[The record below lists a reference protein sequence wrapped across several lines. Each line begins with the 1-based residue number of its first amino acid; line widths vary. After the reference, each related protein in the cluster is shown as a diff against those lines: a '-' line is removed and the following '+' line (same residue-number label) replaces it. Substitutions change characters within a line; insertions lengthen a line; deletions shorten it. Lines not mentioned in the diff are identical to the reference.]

1 MYVIKNSINEG
12 GQLMKLEDYKKVET
26 TNIDFKLDLEK
37 EKPKSWLKSVSA
49 FANTKGG
56 IILFGVD
63 DKTHEG
69 KGVADVKKMSEKISE
84 LINARIEPL
93 PRYELNYFE
102 ENGKDFIELE
112 IGDGP
117 ITPYFY
123 VADGRKEAFI
133 RSGNQSII
141 APAHIL
147 QNLILKGKNITFDS
161 LPSEY
166 NIGDFSFTLL
176 TATIKEKTG
185 KKFNEDR
192 DYISLGLVDKNNKLT
207 NGALLLS
214 DQGILKQSKVICTRW
229 NGLTKGSIKKDAI
242 DDKEYTGS
250 LISLL
255 ENADTFIKN
264 NSKSSWIIKGM
275 ERIEYE
281 DYPITARREAI
292 VNALI
297 HRDYQILGA
306 EIHIDM
312 YDDRIEIISP
322 GGMIDGTQIQNLEIG
337 KVPSM
342 RRNTI
347 ISDIF
352 SRLHY
357 MDRRGSGL
365 SRIVDS
371 YSDFLE
377 KPKFLSDESS
387 FTVIFPNKG
396 YSPVLTIDNPVK
408 NGQNGNMVSDED
420 YFLIKLYKNLGD
432 KVRAKTLTEIK
443 RFFIEFKYD
452 RTFTREDV
460 KSFFHIQNSRASE
473 IIALLVDNNMV
484 DNVEGSK
491 YIFKR

>member
-1 MYVIKNSINEG
+1 
-12 GQLMKLEDYKKVET
+12 MKLEDYKKVET
-26 TNIDFKLDLEK
+26 TNIDFKVDLEK

-63 DKTHEG
+63 DKTREE
-69 KGVADVKKMSEKISE
+69 KGIEDVVKATEKISE

-102 ENGKDFIELE
+102 EDGKDFIELE

-133 RSGNQSII
+133 RSGNQSIP

-166 NIGDFSFTLL
+166 NVGDLSFTLL
-176 TATIKEKTG
+176 TATIKDKTG
-185 KKFNEDR
+185 NKFNEDR
-192 DYISLGLVDKNNKLT
+192 DYISLGLADKNNKLT
-207 NGALLLS
+207 NGAVLLS
-214 DQGILKQSKVICTRW
+214 DQGALNQSKVVCTRW
-229 NGLTKGSIKKDAI
+229 NGLTKGSVKEDAL

-255 ENADTFIKN
+255 ENTDTFIKN
-264 NSKSSWIIKGM
+264 NSKNSWKIKGM
-275 ERIEYE
+275 DRVEYE

-297 HRDYQILGA
+297 HRDYQILGS

-312 YDDRIEIISP
+312 YDDRLEIVSP

-347 ISDIF
+347 ISDVF

-365 SRIVDS
+365 SRIMES
-371 YSDFLE
+371 YNDFIE

-396 YSPVLTIDNPVK
+396 YSPVLTINNPVIT
-408 NGQNGNMVSDED
+408 GQNENIVSDED

-432 KVRAKTLTEIK
+432 RVRAKTLSEIK
-443 RFFIEFKYD
+443 LFFTKFQYD
-452 RTFTREDV
+452 NMFTRENV
-460 KSFFHIQNSRASE
+460 KDFFHVQNSRASE
-473 IIALLVDNNMV
+473 IVALLLTNNMIE
-484 DNVEGSK
+484 NVEGSK
-491 YIFKR
+491 YRFKR

>member
-1 MYVIKNSINEG
+1 
-12 GQLMKLEDYKKVET
+12 MKLEDYKKVET
-26 TNIDFKLDLEK
+26 TNIDFKVDLEK

-63 DKTHEG
+63 DKTREE
-69 KGVADVKKMSEKISE
+69 KGIEDVVKATEKISE

-102 ENGKDFIELE
+102 EDGKDFIELE

-133 RSGNQSII
+133 RSGNQSIP

-166 NIGDFSFTLL
+166 NVGDLSFTLL
-176 TATIKEKTG
+176 TATIKDKTG

-192 DYISLGLVDKNNKLT
+192 DYISLGLADKNNKLT
-207 NGALLLS
+207 NGAVLLS
-214 DQGILKQSKVICTRW
+214 DQGALNQSKVVCTRW
-229 NGLTKGSIKKDAI
+229 NGLTKGSVKEDAL

-255 ENADTFIKN
+255 ENTDTFIKN
-264 NSKSSWIIKGM
+264 NSKNSWKIKGM
-275 ERIEYE
+275 DRVEYE

-297 HRDYQILGA
+297 HRDYQILGS

-312 YDDRIEIISP
+312 YDDRLEIVSP

-347 ISDIF
+347 ISDVF

-365 SRIVDS
+365 SRIMES
-371 YSDFLE
+371 YNDFIE

-396 YSPVLTIDNPVK
+396 YSPVLTINNPVIT
-408 NGQNGNMVSDED
+408 GQNGNIVSDED

-432 KVRAKTLTEIK
+432 KVRAKTLSEIK
-443 RFFIEFKYD
+443 LFFIKFQYD
-452 RTFTREDV
+452 NMFTRENV
-460 KSFFHIQNSRASE
+460 KDFFHVQNSRASE
-473 IIALLVDNNMV
+473 IVALLLTNNMIE
-484 DNVEGSK
+484 NVEGSK
-491 YIFKR
+491 YKFKR

>member
-1 MYVIKNSINEG
+1 V
-12 GQLMKLEDYKKVET
+12 KLEDYQKAET
-26 TNIDFKLDLEK
+26 TNIDFKVDLEK

-56 IILFGVD
+56 IILFGID
-63 DKTHEG
+63 DPTHDAVG
-69 KGVADVKKMSEKISE
+69 IKNIAKVTEKISE
-84 LINARIEPL
+84 LINSRIEPL
-93 PRYELNYFE
+93 PRYELNCFKE
-102 ENGKDFIELE
+102 DGKEFIELE

-133 RSGNQSII
+133 RSGNQSIP

-166 NIGDFSFTLL
+166 QIGDLSFTLL
-176 TATIKEKTG
+176 TATIKDKTG
-185 KKFNEDR
+185 KQFDKDR
-192 DYISLGLVDKNNKLT
+192 DYISLGLSDKNNNLT
-207 NGALLLS
+207 NAAVLLS
-214 DQGILKQSKVICTRW
+214 DQGALNQSKVVCTRW
-229 NGLTKGSIKKDAI
+229 NGLSKGSIKEDAI
-242 DDKEYTGS
+242 DDKEYVGS

-264 NSKSSWIIKGM
+264 NSKNSWRIKGLD
-275 ERIEYE
+275 RVEYE

-297 HRDYQILGA
+297 HRDYQILGS

-312 YDDRIEIISP
+312 YDDRLEIVSP

-365 SRIVDS
+365 SRIIES
-371 YSDFLE
+371 YNDFLD
-377 KPKFLSDESS
+377 KPRFLSDESS

-396 YSPVLTIDNPVK
+396 YSPVLTLNNPVIT
-408 NGQNGNMVSDED
+408 GQNENIVSDED

-432 KVRAKTLTEIK
+432 KVRAKTLSEIK
-443 RFFIEFKYD
+443 TFFSKYKYD
-452 RTFTREDV
+452 NTFIREDIKVSFNV
-460 KSFFHIQNSRASE
+460 KNSRASE
-473 IIALLVDNNMV
+473 IISLLIDNNFI

-491 YIFKR
+491 YKFKR

>member
-1 MYVIKNSINEG
+1 
-12 GQLMKLEDYKKVET
+12 MKLEDYKKVET
-26 TNIDFKLDLEK
+26 TNIDFKVDLEK

-63 DKTHEG
+63 DKTREE
-69 KGVADVKKMSEKISE
+69 KGIADVVKATEKISE

-102 ENGKDFIELE
+102 EDGKDFIELE

-133 RSGNQSII
+133 RSGNQSIH

-166 NIGDFSFTLL
+166 NVGDLSFTLL
-176 TATIKEKTG
+176 AATIKDKTG
-185 KKFNEDR
+185 KKFDKDR
-192 DYISLGLVDKNNKLT
+192 DYVSLGLVDKNNKLT
-207 NGALLLS
+207 NGGVLLS
-214 DQGILKQSKVICTRW
+214 DQGALNQSKVVCTRW
-229 NGLTKGSIKKDAI
+229 NGLTKGSVKEDAL

-255 ENADTFIKN
+255 ENSDTFIKN
-264 NSKSSWIIKGM
+264 NSKNSWKIKGM
-275 ERIEYE
+275 DRVEYE

-297 HRDYQILGA
+297 HRDYQILGS
-306 EIHIDM
+306 EVHIDM
-312 YDDRIEIISP
+312 YDDRLEIVSP

-347 ISDIF
+347 ISDVF

-365 SRIVDS
+365 SRIMES
-371 YSDFLE
+371 YNDFME
-377 KPKFLSDESS
+377 KPRFLSDESS

-396 YSPVLTIDNPVK
+396 YSPALELNNPIIT
-408 NGQNGNMVSDED
+408 GQSENIVSDED

-432 KVRAKTLTEIK
+432 KVRAKTLSEIK
-443 RFFIEFKYD
+443 LFFTKFQYD
-452 RTFTREDV
+452 NMFTRENV
-460 KSFFHIQNSRASE
+460 KDFFHVQNSRASE
-473 IIALLVDNNMV
+473 IVALLLTNNMIE
-484 DNVEGSK
+484 NVEGSK
-491 YIFKR
+491 YKFRR

>member
-1 MYVIKNSINEG
+1 
-12 GQLMKLEDYKKVET
+12 MKLEDYKKVET
-26 TNIDFKLDLEK
+26 TNIDFKVDLEK

-63 DKTHEG
+63 DKTREE
-69 KGVADVKKMSEKISE
+69 KGIEDVVKATEKISE

-102 ENGKDFIELE
+102 EDGKDFIELE

-133 RSGNQSII
+133 RSGNQSIP

-166 NIGDFSFTLL
+166 NVGDLSFTLL
-176 TATIKEKTG
+176 TATIKDKTG

-192 DYISLGLVDKNNKLT
+192 DYITLGLADKNNKLT
-207 NGALLLS
+207 NGAVLLS
-214 DQGILKQSKVICTRW
+214 DQGALNQSKVVCTRW
-229 NGLTKGSIKKDAI
+229 NGLTKGSVKEDAL

-255 ENADTFIKN
+255 ENTDTFIKN
-264 NSKSSWIIKGM
+264 NSKNSWKIKGM
-275 ERIEYE
+275 DRVEYE

-297 HRDYQILGA
+297 HRDYQILGS

-312 YDDRIEIISP
+312 YDDRLEIVSP

-347 ISDIF
+347 ISDVF

-365 SRIVDS
+365 SRIMES
-371 YSDFLE
+371 YNDFIE

-396 YSPVLTIDNPVK
+396 YSPVLTINSPVIT
-408 NGQNGNMVSDED
+408 GQNGNIVSDED

-432 KVRAKTLTEIK
+432 KVRAKTLSEIK
-443 RFFIEFKYD
+443 LFFTKFQYD
-452 RTFTREDV
+452 NMFTRENV
-460 KSFFHIQNSRASE
+460 KDFFHVQNSRASE
-473 IIALLVDNNMV
+473 IVALLLTNNMIE
-484 DNVEGSK
+484 NVEGSK
-491 YIFKR
+491 YKFKR

>member
-1 MYVIKNSINEG
+1 
-12 GQLMKLEDYKKVET
+12 MKLEDYKKVET
-26 TNIDFKLDLEK
+26 TNIDFKVDLEK
-37 EKPKSWLKSVSA
+37 DKPKSWLKSVSA

-56 IILFGVD
+56 IILFGID
-63 DKTHEG
+63 DKTHEE
-69 KGVADVKKMSEKISE
+69 KGVADVVKTTEKISE

-102 ENGKDFIELE
+102 ENGRDFIELE

-133 RSGNQSII
+133 RSGNQSIP

-166 NIGDFSFTLL
+166 NVGDLSFTLL
-176 TATIKEKTG
+176 TATIKDKTG

-192 DYISLGLVDKNNKLT
+192 DYVSLGLADKNNKLT
-207 NGALLLS
+207 NGAVLLS
-214 DQGILKQSKVICTRW
+214 DQGALNQSKVVCTRW
-229 NGLTKGSIKKDAI
+229 NGLTKGSVKEDAL

-255 ENADTFIKN
+255 ENTDTFIKN
-264 NSKSSWIIKGM
+264 NSKNSWKIKGM
-275 ERIEYE
+275 DRVEYE

-297 HRDYQILGA
+297 HRDYQILGS

-312 YDDRIEIISP
+312 YDDRLEIVSP

-365 SRIVDS
+365 SRIMES
-371 YSDFLE
+371 YNDFIE

-396 YSPVLTIDNPVK
+396 YSPDLTINNPVIT
-408 NGQNGNMVSDED
+408 GQNENIVSDED

-432 KVRAKTLTEIK
+432 KVRAKTLSEIK
-443 RFFIEFKYD
+443 LFFTKFQYD
-452 RTFTREDV
+452 NMFTRENV
-460 KSFFHIQNSRASE
+460 KDFFHVQNSRASE
-473 IIALLVDNNMV
+473 IVALLLTNNMIE
-484 DNVEGSK
+484 NVEGSK
-491 YIFKR
+491 YKFKR

>member
-1 MYVIKNSINEG
+1 M
-12 GQLMKLEDYKKVET
+12 
-26 TNIDFKLDLEK
+26 
-37 EKPKSWLKSVSA
+37 
-49 FANTKGG
+49 
-56 IILFGVD
+56 
-63 DKTHEG
+63 
-69 KGVADVKKMSEKISE
+69 
-84 LINARIEPL
+84 
-93 PRYELNYFE
+93 
-102 ENGKDFIELE
+102 
-112 IGDGP
+112 
-117 ITPYFY
+117 
-123 VADGRKEAFI
+123 
-133 RSGNQSII
+133 
-141 APAHIL
+141 
-147 QNLILKGKNITFDS
+147 
-161 LPSEY
+161 
-166 NIGDFSFTLL
+166 
-176 TATIKEKTG
+176 
-185 KKFNEDR
+185 
-192 DYISLGLVDKNNKLT
+192 GLVDKNNKLT

-275 ERIEYE
+275 EKIEYE

-357 MDRRGSGL
+357 MDK
-365 SRIVDS
+365 V
-371 YSDFLE
+371 
-377 KPKFLSDESS
+377 S
-387 FTVIFPNKG
+387 F
-396 YSPVLTIDNPVK
+396 
-408 NGQNGNMVSDED
+408 M
-420 YFLIKLYKNLGD
+420 YKIQELQ
-432 KVRAKTLTEIK
+432 
-443 RFFIEFKYD
+443 
-452 RTFTREDV
+452 
-460 KSFFHIQNSRASE
+460 KSLHC
-473 IIALLVDNNMV
+473 
-484 DNVEGSK
+484 
-491 YIFKR
+491 

>member
-1 MYVIKNSINEG
+1 
-12 GQLMKLEDYKKVET
+12 MKLEDYKKVET
-26 TNIDFKLDLEK
+26 TNIDFKVDLEK

-56 IILFGVD
+56 IILFGID
-63 DKTHEG
+63 DKTREA
-69 KGVADVKKMSEKISE
+69 KGVNDVKKATEKISE

-102 ENGKDFIELE
+102 EDGKDFIELD

-117 ITPYFY
+117 ITPYY
-123 VADGRKEAFI
+123 YIADGRKEAFI
-133 RSGNQSII
+133 RSGNQSIP

-166 NIGDFSFTLL
+166 NVGDLSFTLL
-176 TATIKEKTG
+176 IATIKDRTG
-185 KKFNEDR
+185 NKFDRDR
-192 DYISLGLVDKNNKLT
+192 DYISLGLADKSNKLT
-207 NGALLLS
+207 NGGVLLS
-214 DQGILKQSKVICTRW
+214 DQGPLNQSKVVCTRW
-229 NGLTKGSIKKDAI
+229 NGLTKGSIKEDAL

-264 NSKSSWIIKGM
+264 NSKNSWKIEGLD
-275 ERIEYE
+275 RIEYE
-281 DYPITARREAI
+281 DYPTTARREAI

-297 HRDYQILGA
+297 HRDYQILGS

-312 YDDRIEIISP
+312 YDDRLEIVSP

-347 ISDIF
+347 ISDVF

-365 SRIVDS
+365 SRIMES
-371 YSDFLE
+371 YNDFIE
-377 KPKFLSDESS
+377 KPIFLSDESS

-396 YSPVLTIDNPVK
+396 YSPVLELNNPVK
-408 NGQNGNMVSDED
+408 TGQNVNLVSDED

-432 KVRAKTLTEIK
+432 KVRAKTLSELK
-443 RFFIEFKYD
+443 LFFVQFPYD
-452 RTFTREDV
+452 KLFTREDV
-460 KSFFHIQNSRASE
+460 KKFFKVKNSRASE
-473 IIALLVDNNMV
+473 ILSILIKNNLIE
-484 DNVEGSK
+484 NAEGRR
-491 YIFKR
+491 YRFKR

>member
-1 MYVIKNSINEG
+1 
-12 GQLMKLEDYKKVET
+12 MKLEDYKKVET
-26 TNIDFKLDLEK
+26 TNIDFKVDLEK

-63 DKTHEG
+63 DKTREE
-69 KGVADVKKMSEKISE
+69 KGIEDVVKATEKISE

-102 ENGKDFIELE
+102 EDGKDFIELE

-133 RSGNQSII
+133 RSGNQSIP

-166 NIGDFSFTLL
+166 NVGDLSFTLL
-176 TATIKEKTG
+176 TATIKDKTG

-192 DYISLGLVDKNNKLT
+192 DYISLGLADKNNKLT
-207 NGALLLS
+207 NGAVLLS
-214 DQGILKQSKVICTRW
+214 DQGALNQSKVVCTRW
-229 NGLTKGSIKKDAI
+229 NGLTKGSVKEDAL

-255 ENADTFIKN
+255 ENTDTFIKN
-264 NSKSSWIIKGM
+264 NSKNSWKIKGM
-275 ERIEYE
+275 DRVEYE

-297 HRDYQILGA
+297 HRDYQILGS

-312 YDDRIEIISP
+312 YDDRLEIVSP

-347 ISDIF
+347 ISDVF

-365 SRIVDS
+365 SRIMES
-371 YSDFLE
+371 YNDFIE

-396 YSPVLTIDNPVK
+396 YSPVLTINNPVIT
-408 NGQNGNMVSDED
+408 GQNENIVSDED

-432 KVRAKTLTEIK
+432 KVRAKTLSEIK
-443 RFFIEFKYD
+443 LFFTKFQYD
-452 RTFTREDV
+452 NMFTRENV
-460 KSFFHIQNSRASE
+460 KDFFHVQNSRASE
-473 IIALLVDNNMV
+473 IVALLLTNNMIE
-484 DNVEGSK
+484 NVEGSK
-491 YIFKR
+491 YKFKR

>member
-1 MYVIKNSINEG
+1 
-12 GQLMKLEDYKKVET
+12 MKLEDYKKVET
-26 TNIDFKLDLEK
+26 TNIDFKIDLEK
-37 EKPKSWLKSVSA
+37 DKPKSWLKSVSA

-56 IILFGVD
+56 IILFGID
-63 DKTHEG
+63 DKTHEE
-69 KGVADVKKMSEKISE
+69 KGIADVVKATEKISE

-133 RSGNQSII
+133 RSGNQSIP

-166 NIGDFSFTLL
+166 NVGDLSFTLL
-176 TATIKEKTG
+176 TATIKDKTG

-192 DYISLGLVDKNNKLT
+192 DYISLGLADKNNKLT
-207 NGALLLS
+207 NGAVLLS
-214 DQGILKQSKVICTRW
+214 DQGALNQSKVVCTRW
-229 NGLTKGSIKKDAI
+229 NGLTKGSVKEDAI

-255 ENADTFIKN
+255 ENTDTFIKN
-264 NSKSSWIIKGM
+264 NSKNSWKIKGLD
-275 ERIEYE
+275 RIEYE
-281 DYPITARREAI
+281 DYPVTARREAI

-297 HRDYQILGA
+297 HRDYQILGS
-306 EIHIDM
+306 EIHVDM
-312 YDDRIEIISP
+312 YDDRLEIVSP

-347 ISDIF
+347 ISDVF

-365 SRIVDS
+365 SRIIES
-371 YSDFLE
+371 YNKNKK
-377 KPKFLSDESS
+377 KPRFLSDESS
-387 FTVIFPNKG
+387 FSVIFPNKG
-396 YSPVLTIDNPVK
+396 YSPVLTINNPVIT
-408 NGQNGNMVSDED
+408 GQNGNIVSDED

-432 KVRAKTLTEIK
+432 KVRAKTLSEIK
-443 RFFIEFKYD
+443 LFFTKFQYNNM
-452 RTFTREDV
+452 FTREDV
-460 KSFFHIQNSRASE
+460 KKFFHVQNSRASE
-473 IIALLVDNNMV
+473 IVALLLSNNMIE
-484 DNVEGSK
+484 NVEGSRYK
-491 YIFKR
+491 FKR

>member
-1 MYVIKNSINEG
+1 
-12 GQLMKLEDYKKVET
+12 MKLEDYKKVET
-26 TNIDFKLDLEK
+26 TNIDFKGDLEK

-56 IILFGVD
+56 IILFGID
-63 DKTHEG
+63 DKTREE
-69 KGVADVKKMSEKISE
+69 KGIADVVKTTEKISE

-102 ENGKDFIELE
+102 EDGKDFIELE

-133 RSGNQSII
+133 RSGNQSIP

-147 QNLILKGKNITFDS
+147 QNLILKGRNVTFDS

-166 NIGDFSFTLL
+166 NVGDLSFTLL
-176 TATIKEKTG
+176 KATIKDKTG
-185 KKFNEDR
+185 RKFNEDR
-192 DYISLGLVDKNNKLT
+192 DYISLGLLDKNNKLT
-207 NGALLLS
+207 NGAVLLS
-214 DQGILKQSKVICTRW
+214 DQGELNQSKVVCTRW
-229 NGLTKGSIKKDAI
+229 NGLTKGSVKEDAL

-255 ENADTFIKN
+255 ENTDTFIKN
-264 NSKSSWIIKGM
+264 NSKNSWKIKGM
-275 ERIEYE
+275 DRIEYE
-281 DYPITARREAI
+281 DYPVTARREAI

-297 HRDYQILGA
+297 HRDYQILGS
-306 EIHIDM
+306 EIHVDM
-312 YDDRIEIISP
+312 YDDRIEIVSP

-365 SRIVDS
+365 SRIMES
-371 YSDFLE
+371 YNDFME

-396 YSPVLTIDNPVK
+396 YSPVLTINNPVIT
-408 NGQNGNMVSDED
+408 GQNGNVVSDED

-432 KVRAKTLTEIK
+432 KVRAKTLSEMK
-443 RFFIEFKYD
+443 LFFTKFQYD
-452 RTFTREDV
+452 NMFTREEV
-460 KSFFHIQNSRASE
+460 KNFFHVQNSRASE
-473 IIALLVDNNMV
+473 IIALLLTNNMIE
-484 DNVEGSK
+484 NVEGSK
-491 YIFKR
+491 YKFKR

>member
-1 MYVIKNSINEG
+1 
-12 GQLMKLEDYKKVET
+12 MKLEDYKKVET
-26 TNIDFKLDLEK
+26 TNIDFKVDLEK

-63 DKTHEG
+63 DKTHEE
-69 KGVADVKKMSEKISE
+69 KGIADVVKATEKISE

-102 ENGKDFIELE
+102 EDGKDFIELE

-133 RSGNQSII
+133 RSGNQSIP

-166 NIGDFSFTLL
+166 NVGDLSFTLL
-176 TATIKEKTG
+176 AATIKDKTG
-185 KKFNEDR
+185 KKFDKDR
-192 DYISLGLVDKNNKLT
+192 DYVSLGLVDKNNKLT
-207 NGALLLS
+207 NGGVLLS
-214 DQGILKQSKVICTRW
+214 DQGALNQSKVVCTRW
-229 NGLTKGSIKKDAI
+229 NGLTKGSVKEDAL

-255 ENADTFIKN
+255 ENTDTFIKN
-264 NSKSSWIIKGM
+264 NSKNSWKVKGM
-275 ERIEYE
+275 DRVEYE

-297 HRDYQILGA
+297 HRDYQILGS
-306 EIHIDM
+306 EVHIDM
-312 YDDRIEIISP
+312 YDDRLEIVSP

-347 ISDIF
+347 ISDVF

-365 SRIVDS
+365 SRIMES
-371 YSDFLE
+371 YNDFME
-377 KPKFLSDESS
+377 KPRFLSDESS

-396 YSPVLTIDNPVK
+396 YSPVLELNNPAK
-408 NGQNGNMVSDED
+408 TGQNGNIVSDED

-432 KVRAKTLTEIK
+432 KVRAKTLSELK
-443 RFFIEFKYD
+443 LFFEKFKYD
-452 RTFTREDV
+452 SLFTREDV
-460 KSFFHIQNSRASE
+460 KEFFNVKNSRASE
-473 IIALLVDNNMV
+473 IITILLNNNMIE
-484 DNVEGSK
+484 NTEGSK
-491 YIFKR
+491 YRFKR